1 MSVLTLIMATAP
13 AFPIPAVWLR
23 LPAFAVDLLLLY
35 LLGWLLSRIPGIPLE
50 QMGAMARVAGF
61 AAACLYFALN
71 EALSTCTPGQ
81 RLFGLRCVS
90 ADGNPLRFTQSL
102 LRAVLF
108 ALPWFCSGFQLPL
121 PADALPARLLQAL
134 TIAGLGANLYLW
146 LLNRPAHRGYHE
158 ILSRTVVV
166 RHIADTPCTVLPAF
180 SGRQMKVLAGWLCL
194 SGLAPFLL
202 RWDSSE
208 LPESSVSRAQ
218 QVMLDFA
225 QVRYAGVSEGT
236 GVRPSR
242 QTDRLTLKVILKENR
257 VLSSG
262 LALRLAKAVV
272 ARVPEMAYRDL
283 VEVELIYGT
292 DLGIYSRYD
301 RELYYFDAHL
311 LLQTPAQ

>member
-1 MSVLTLIMATAP
+1 MATAP

-35 LLGWLLSRIPGIPLE
+35 LLGWLLCRIPGVAFDQL
-50 QMGAMARVAGF
+50 GALARVAGF
-61 AAACLYFALN
+61 TAACLYFALT
-71 EALSTCTPGQ
+71 EALTGCSPGQ

-90 ADGNPLRFTQSL
+90 ADGRPLRTGQSF
-102 LRAVLF
+102 LRACLF
-108 ALPWFCSGFQLPL
+108 GLPWFCSGFQLPL
-121 PADALPARLLQAL
+121 PGDAFAARLMQGL
-134 TIAGLGANLYLW
+134 TLAGLGANVYLW

-158 ILSRTVVV
+158 ILSNTVVV
-166 RHIADTPCTVLPAF
+166 RRVADTPCLTLPAF
-180 SGRQMKVLAGWLCL
+180 SGRHMKVLTGWLLL
-194 SGLAPFLL
+194 SGAAPFLL

-208 LPESSVSRAQ
+208 LPETSVSRAQ
-218 QVMLDFA
+218 QVMLDFS
-225 QVRYAGVSEGT
+225 QVRYAGISEGT

-262 LALRLAKAVV
+262 LALKLAKAVV